1 MITALCRI
9 FLVLRPHSLLKKVPS
24 QAWRQYRQ
32 SFFPYRQSSVTVT
45 EHSANVTLPPALQ
58 TFQRDFRR
66 LVYVSTFYAVG
77 TTLVLYKDDSE
88 KQEMRRRIK
97 VLEGNVEQV

>member
-1 MITALCRI
+1 
-9 FLVLRPHSLLKKVPS
+9 
-24 QAWRQYRQ
+24 
-32 SFFPYRQSSVTVT
+32 VTVT